1 MEGDVLVMYQKKR
14 VLLLTS
20 LMLIVVMIVTGC
32 GSPETGA
39 AEPTEKTEKTEEFEL
54 NVASG
59 ADPISLDPRKTW
71 VGAGY
76 SINYHVSEPLVF
88 RQIEGKKVNIYGV
101 LAESWEQRDNLT
113 WVFELKQG
121 VKFHNGEPLTAEAVK
136 FTMDSIMDPN
146 FQTPL
151 KTWLTDVEKVE
162 TEGDYTVVI
171 TTKYPTRGLLS
182 SLAQVSIVE
191 PKAVAS
197 QGNAYNT
204 SPVGTGPYKVQSY
217 TANNQVVLERF
228 DGYWGEKGKAKKITF
243 RIMPENSTRL
253 AALQTG
259 EVDLAESLPPDK
271 AAEVESNENL
281 AVVSTPTLRVDFL
294 VIQHDRPWL
303 KEVKFRKAISYAI
316 DRQSIVDN
324 ILGGTTVVASSPS
337 PPGTIG
343 FNEDLPPYEYN
354 LEKAKQL
361 LKEVGY
367 NGEPITYGGP
377 SGRYA
382 MDRQVNEAVAAM
394 LQSAGIN
401 VKLEIL
407 DWSSFYPK
415 KDSYDMHFI
424 GQTDF
429 TINPNKHYD
438 SVYYSKTATTFYKN
452 EQVDALLDE
461 AIQTMDDDAAAEIYK
476 QVQQLLV
483 DDMASIPL
491 HYEPSL
497 LGVSKKLEGFK
508 TRLDEYVL
516 LNDVQLAP

>member
-1 MEGDVLVMYQKKR
+1 MYQKKR
-14 VLLLTS
+14 VLVAIA
-20 LMLIVVMIVTGC
+20 LMLALAMLVTGC
-32 GSPETGA
+32 GSPETDSIA
-39 AEPTEKTEKTEEFEL
+39 PTENTANTESAKEFEL

-59 ADPISLDPRKTW
+59 ADPISLDPRLTW
-71 VGAGY
+71 VGSGY
-76 SINYHVSEPLVF
+76 SINYHVMEPLVF
-88 RQIEGKKVNIYGV
+88 RQIEGNKVNIYGV
-101 LAESWEQRDNLT
+101 LAEKWEQRDNLT
-113 WVFELKQG
+113 WVFYLRQG
-121 VKFHNGEPLTAEAVK
+121 IKFHNGEPLTAKAVK

-146 FQTPL
+146 FKTPL
-151 KTWLTDVEKVE
+151 KTWLTDVEEVT

-171 TTKYPTRGLLS
+171 KTKYPTRGLLS

-197 QGNAYNT
+197 MGSAYNT
-204 SPVGTGPYKVQSY
+204 KPVGTGPYKVESY
-217 TANNQVVLERF
+217 IPNNQVVLERF
-228 DGYWGEKGKAKKITF
+228 DEYWGKKGKAKKITF

-253 AALQTG
+253 AALQAG
-259 EVDLAESLPPDK
+259 EVDIAESLPPDK
-271 AAEVESNENL
+271 VAEVESKEGL
-281 AVVSTPTLRVDFL
+281 AVMSTPTLRVDFL
-294 VIQHDRPWL
+294 TIQHDRPWL
-303 KEVKFRKAISYAI
+303 KELKFRQAISYAI

-343 FNEDLPPYEYN
+343 FNEELPPFEYN
-354 LEKAKQL
+354 VEKAKQL
-361 LKEVGY
+361 LKEIGY
-367 NGEPITYGGP
+367 NGEPITYGAP

-382 MDRQVNEAVAAM
+382 MDRQINEAVAAM

-401 VKLEIL
+401 VQLEIL

-415 KDSYDMHFI
+415 KDSYDMYYI

-452 EQVDALLDE
+452 EQVDALLEE
-461 AIQTMDDDAAAEIYK
+461 AIQTMDDAAAAEIYK
-476 QVQQLLV
+476 KVQQLLV

-497 LGVSKKLEGFK
+497 IGVSKKLSGFK
-508 TRLDEYVL
+508 TRLDEYVVL
-516 LNDVQLAP
+516 TDAQLAP